1 MSWKEVK
8 PMDEKVKFIADFLRG
23 DMPFKTLCGLYEI
36 SRKTGY
42 KWVQRYRKAGVD
54 GLNDQSRRPHLSSV
68 TPYAV
73 RQAVL
78 ELRIYKGDVL
88 GAKKIQA
95 LLRSRF
101 DETMIPSQTTFIT
114 F

>member
-54 GLNDQSRRPHLSSV
+54 GLNDQSRRPHLSSA
-68 TPYAV
+68 TPMRCVRLFWSYVSTKEMCWGQRKSRHCYA
-73 RQAVL
+73 A
-78 ELRIYKGDVL
+78 
-88 GAKKIQA
+88 A
-95 LLRSRF
+95 LTKR
-101 DETMIPSQTTFIT
+101 
-114 F
+114 